1 MTTKQQELLNVIEL
15 KLNDNSNK
23 CIFMAYMKDGT
34 ISIRSDK
41 ELNQEQMIDFLKLY
55 PQDECEE
62 IVFLR

>member
-23 CIFMAYMKDGT
+23 CIFMAYMKDGR